1 MACGK
6 ADCHQR
12 AAPAAGYAGSRTA
25 GHGAGRHRQRLLD
38 PRCEGACGAES
49 PRPQGQRRARI
60 YGMLFGG
67 YLEDMCPGCPI
78 YGYDA
83 QGMCAAQ
90 WYLGYGCDANFHQ
103 EIFTLFVT
111 SILPALSDPSNAYNT
126 QHKYVLVSLA
136 EVKSIVLLTDIPNSE
151 ALLQHLFATFF
162 DIVSGSSKAS
172 TGEQV
177 SKDVEYH
184 MTQILVTMVDE
195 AQSLASHIV
204 DVIIAQFLRAS
215 GPGANKGKAEALD
228 DKQSTFMLK
237 ELPAAYNMART
248 ICNSCPEKMAR
259 YISIY
264 FNEVIMEVSM
274 SSGAQKS
281 NGHRRTSDAADSDE
295 GEPAGPTEADLREL
309 SKAHRLLRELWRA
322 SPPVLQNVI
331 PQLEAELS
339 AENVQLRLLA
349 TETLGDIIS
358 GIGAAGPPPP
368 PLMDPAAYP
377 PAKLD
382 DYQAS
387 SASNILTT
395 PVSPQSFRQTY
406 PSVYQNFLGRK
417 NDKSLIIRSGW
428 TTAVGRILVTSA
440 GGIGLSREDQS
451 ALAKGLAE
459 KLNDADDKVRLAAV
473 KAIGGFSFFDVM
485 DKLALIGGVN
495 KDGSALWSLAD
506 RARDRK
512 HSVRVEAMTTLS
524 RIWGVAAGEIAAG
537 NEAVISALG
546 DIPSKIF
553 NVYYTNDLDLNVL
566 LDHVMFEQLIPLN
579 YPPTSKG
586 KSSKAANGN
595 SQASQGEGST
605 PFDADK
611 IRTERILLVTR
622 SLDAKS
628 KKAFF
633 ALQARQSTYSN
644 VLLAFLKHC
653 EEYNGGVTNGGNA
666 KEIKAKLDQVIKW
679 LAALLPDPLRIS
691 HDLQKYAKLHDR
703 RSYQLLRFAVASES
717 DFKTVHN
724 GIKEF
729 SKRMKDSKEAPAGIL
744 ETMLPIIYRS
754 ASLIYNRSH
763 LPAIM
768 QYSRSDENGLGATAH
783 EVNREISEK
792 MPQVFQSNVKELCKT
807 LQEDAPSATKSN
819 DMSSVETLRACA
831 EFAKTRPGDL
841 PRDRKFIQALLSYA
855 IHGAPAKA
863 AKYAVRILMAVS
875 DKKEMHAKD
884 LLDKTV
890 RGWTYGEDNFLT
902 KLATIS
908 QLSLEDP
915 QITED
920 HNDEILDITIQKT
933 LLKFHTAVR
942 DTDRGWQPD
951 SELDEESEAKCWA
964 LKILVNRLKTVD
976 DPERAKEFG
985 SPVYKLLNALISKE
999 GELSKKNQTPKHHKS
1014 RLRLRAAQLIL
1025 KLCRGKLFDELLTP
1039 AEFNQLAI
1047 VAQDKH
1053 ANVRRRFI
1061 EKLQKYLVKNQLPNR
1076 YYTIVFLTAFEPELE
1091 FKNSIITWIRSRS
1104 KAFHDRKTHAMES
1117 IFPRLLSLLAHHPDY
1132 STIPNELVDHAR
1144 YILYYLITVSSEE
1157 NLALIYKYAERVKQT
1172 RDAIDVDKS
1181 EHLYVLSDLAQSVIR
1196 AWEQKRGWN
1205 MQTWPAK
1212 VGLPIGLFLSLP
1224 SHEVAQE
1231 IAEKQFLPDEI
1242 EESLEKLVRQ
1252 ADRKKV
1258 CLTPKYHYNTI

>member
-1 MACGK
+1 MQVVVV
-6 ADCHQR
+6 DLT
-12 AAPAAGYAGSRTA
+12 S
-25 GHGAGRHRQRLLD
+25 
-38 PRCEGACGAES
+38 
-49 PRPQGQRRARI
+49 I
-60 YGMLFGG
+60 
-67 YLEDMCPGCPI
+67 
-78 YGYDA
+78 
-83 QGMCAAQ
+83 
-90 WYLGYGCDANFHQ
+90 Q
-103 EIFTLFVT
+103 EIFTLFIT

-136 EVKSIVLLTDIPNSE
+136 EVKSVVLLTDIPNSE
-151 ALLQHLFATFF
+151 ALLHHLFTTFF
-162 DIVSGSSKAS
+162 DIISGSSKAS
-172 TGEQV
+172 TGEQIA
-177 SKDVEYH
+177 KDVEYH

-195 AQSLASHIV
+195 AHSLASHIV

-215 GPGANKGKAEALD
+215 GPGGGKGKAEAVD
-228 DKQSTFMLK
+228 DKQSTFTLK

-264 FNEVIMEVSM
+264 FNEVIMEVSTAP
-274 SSGAQKS
+274 GATKS
-281 NGHRRTSDAADSDE
+281 NGHRRASDAADSDE
-295 GEPAGPTEADLREL
+295 DEPAGPTEADLREL

-368 PLMDPAAYP
+368 PVMDPAAYP

-382 DYQAS
+382 DYQPPS
-387 SASNILTT
+387 SSNILTT
-395 PVSPQSFRQTY
+395 PVSPQSFTQTY
-406 PSVYQNFLGRK
+406 PSVYHNFLGRK

-451 ALAKGLAE
+451 SLVKGLAE

-473 KAIGGFSFFDVM
+473 KAIAGFSFFDIM
-485 DKLALIGGVN
+485 DKLALNGGVN
-495 KDGSALWSLAD
+495 TDGSVLWSLAD

-512 HSVRVEAMTTLS
+512 HAVRVDAMTTLS

-537 NEAVISALG
+537 NEAVIAALG
-546 DIPSKIF
+546 SIPSKIF
-553 NVYYTNDLDLNVL
+553 NAYYTNDLDLNVL
-566 LDHVMFEQLIPLN
+566 LDHVMFEQLIPLA
-579 YPPTSKG
+579 YPPTAKG
-586 KSSKAANGN
+586 KGSKAANGN
-595 SQASQGEGST
+595 AQANQEEGNG

-611 IRTERILLVTR
+611 IRTERILLVVR

-644 VLLAFLKHC
+644 VLLAFLKRC
-653 EEYNGGVTNGGNA
+653 EEYNGGVTDGNA
-666 KEIKAKLDQVIKW
+666 KEIKMKLDTVIKW
-679 LAALLPDPLRIS
+679 LAGLLPDPLRIT

-717 DFKTVHN
+717 DFKTVNN

-729 SKRMKDSKEAPAGIL
+729 SKRMRDSKEAPAGLL
-744 ETMLPIIYRS
+744 ETLLPIIYRS

-783 EVNREISEK
+783 EVNREISER

-807 LQEDAPSATKSN
+807 LQDDAPSSTKSN
-819 DMSSVETLRACA
+819 DLGSVETLRACA

-841 PRDRKFIQALLSYA
+841 PRDRTFIQALLSYA
-855 IHGAPAKA
+855 VYGTPAKA
-863 AKYAVRILMAVS
+863 AKYAVRILMGVS

-890 RGWTYGEDNFLT
+890 NNWSYGSSNFLT

-915 QITED
+915 HITDEY
-920 HNDEILDITIQKT
+920 NDEILDITIQKT
-933 LLKFHTAVR
+933 LLKVQTPVK

-951 SELDEESEAKCWA
+951 LELDEECQAKCWA
-964 LKILVNRLKTVD
+964 LKILVNRLKTVE
-976 DPERAKEFG
+976 DPETAKTLAG
-985 SPVYKLLNALISKE
+985 PVYKLLNALIVKE
-999 GELSKKNQTPKHHKS
+999 GELSKKGNTPRHHKS
-1014 RLRLRAAQLIL
+1014 RLRLRAAQLML
-1025 KLCRGKLFDELLTP
+1025 KLCRSKLFDDLLTP

-1053 ANVRRRFI
+1053 ANVRRGFI
-1061 EKLQKYLVKNQLPNR
+1061 EKLQKYLVKNQLPSR
-1076 YYTIVFLTAFEPELE
+1076 YYTIVFLTAFEPELD
-1091 FKNSIITWIRSRS
+1091 FKNSIVTWIRSRS
-1104 KAFHDRKTHAMES
+1104 KAFNERKTHAMES

-1132 STIPNELVDHAR
+1132 SDIPKELVDHAR
-1144 YILYYLITVSSEE
+1144 YILYYLTTVSSED

-1172 RDAIDVDKS
+1172 RDAIDVDQS

-1196 AWEQKRGWN
+1196 AWEQKKGWN

-1212 VGLPIGLFLSLP
+1212 VGLPIGLFAPLP

-1231 IAEKQFLPDEI
+1231 IAEKQYLPDEI

-1252 ADRKKV
+1252 VERRKV
-1258 CLTPKYHYNTI
+1258 CLTPPRNSLPVLGSFLTIHLNRSGRLERTMRMMTPTLLSRNRRRNPRSGERRRRRRRGLSRKRQRPRPENEGTAMMMRWT